1 MNSHAND
8 LDRRQLNEGLFL
20 YKRARSSRW
29 QARIRRTSNEWF
41 AMSCGTSDFEQAK
54 KVALERQ
61 RQLQQAQSS
70 GLVDVSRRFVDV
82 AKLTISHLDAEVEAG
97 VGKVVNRDYKQVI
110 NRYLIPVLGKYQIQ
124 QIDHKALLAL
134 DAFRVKLIGREPN
147 RSTINT
153 HNAALRRVF
162 KTAVDRG
169 FLLPLQVPQLVNRG
183 RAPKARPYFD
193 PTDYQRV
200 SRNLREFAKTGHKRS
215 SRMLRDLLWDYALIL
230 ANTGM
235 RTGRE
240 ALNLKWNQI
249 KRTTEI
255 DERSLN
261 REKIAVLKFSVVG
274 KKRARTLICRDI
286 DNNVTTPLKR
296 IQSRFVDLKDLSDK
310 QLFAVDQYVFRT
322 ADGRRPAHER
332 LVKAFK
338 VFLTK
343 HDLLKDKEG
352 QVRTLYSLRH
362 TYATTQL
369 RQGVSWDD
377 LALQMGTS
385 RAMLERHYSKF
396 KVEDRAADFSG
407 FAHKRRKAMAR
418 EKTELEEAKKMIATL
433 EETIK
438 TLNKTIAKLLPNQ
451 YKVAGKRVDD

>member
-1 MNSHAND
+1 
-8 LDRRQLNEGLFL
+8 
-20 YKRARSSRW
+20 
-29 QARIRRTSNEWF
+29 
-41 AMSCGTSDFEQAK
+41 MSCGTSDFEQAK

-82 AKLTISHLDAEVEAG
+82 AKLTISHLDAEVQAG

-110 NRYLIPVLGKYQIQ
+110 NRYLIPALGKYQIQ

-134 DAFRVKLIGREPN
+134 DAYRTKLLKREPN

-183 RAPKARPYFD
+183 RPPRARPYFD

-200 SRNLREFAKTGHKRS
+200 SRNLREFAGTGHKKVARQ
-215 SRMLRDLLWDYALIL
+215 LRDLLWDYALIL

-255 DERSLN
+255 DERSVN
-261 REKIAVLKFSVVG
+261 RERITVLKFSVVG
-274 KKRARTLICRDI
+274 KKRPRTLICRDI
-286 DNNVTTPLKR
+286 GKNVTTPLKR
-296 IQSRFVDLKDLSDK
+296 IQKRFPDLKDLSDK
-310 QLFAVDQYVFRT
+310 ELYQVDAYVFRT

-343 HDLLKDKEG
+343 HDLLTDKEG

-362 TYATTQL
+362 TYATTRL

-377 LALQMGTS
+377 LAIQMGTS

-396 KVEDRAADFSG
+396 KVEDRAAEFSG
-407 FAHKRRKAMAR
+407 LEERRRKKRAK
-418 EKTELEEAKKMIATL
+418 EKSELDEAKKTINTL
-433 EETIK
+433 NETIQ
-438 TLNKTIAKLLPNQ
+438 TLNKTIAKLLQNQ
-451 YKVAGKRVDD
+451 DKITGKPADE

>member
-1 MNSHAND
+1 
-8 LDRRQLNEGLFL
+8 
-20 YKRARSSRW
+20 
-29 QARIRRTSNEWF
+29 
-41 AMSCGTSDFEQAK
+41 MSCGTSDFEEAK
-54 KVALERQ
+54 KIALERQ

-70 GLVDVSRRFVDV
+70 GLVDISRRFVDV

-110 NRYLIPVLGKYQIQ
+110 NRYLIPALGKYQIQ

-134 DAFRVKLIGREPN
+134 DAYRKELIGREPN

-169 FLLPLQVPQLVNRG
+169 FILPLQVPQLVNRG
-183 RAPKARPYFD
+183 KAPKARPYFD
-193 PTDYQRV
+193 PSDYKRV
-200 SRNLREFAKTGHKRS
+200 NRNLREFASTGHKTS
-215 SRMLRDLLWDYALIL
+215 SKMLRDLLWDYALIL
-230 ANTGM
+230 SNTGM
-235 RTGRE
+235 RTGEE

-255 DERSLN
+255 DERSPK
-261 REKIAVLKFSVVG
+261 RERIDVLKFSVVG

-286 DNNVTTPLKR
+286 DKNVTTPLKR
-296 IQSRFVDLKDLSDK
+296 IQDRFSDLKNLSDK
-310 QLFAVDQYVFRT
+310 ELFQVNQYVFRT
-322 ADGRRPAHER
+322 ADGTRPAHER

-343 HDLLKDKEG
+343 YELLANKEG

-369 RQGVSWDD
+369 RNGVSWDD
-377 LALQMGTS
+377 LAIQMGTS

-396 KVEDRAADFSG
+396 KVEDRAAEFSG
-407 FAHKRRKAMAR
+407 LDEKRRKQLAT
-418 EKTELEEAKKMIATL
+418 EKSELEEAKKTINTL
-433 EETIK
+433 NETIQA
-438 TLNKTIAKLLPNQ
+438 LNQTIAKLLITQEKQTNN
-451 YKVAGKRVDD
+451 

>member
-1 MNSHAND
+1 
-8 LDRRQLNEGLFL
+8 
-20 YKRARSSRW
+20 
-29 QARIRRTSNEWF
+29 
-41 AMSCGTSDFEQAK
+41 MSCGTSDFEEAK
-54 KVALERQ
+54 KIALERQ

-110 NRYLIPVLGKYQIQ
+110 NRYLIPALGKYQIQ

-134 DAFRVKLIGREPN
+134 DAYRKELIGREPN

-169 FLLPLQVPQLVNRG
+169 FILPLQVPQLVNRG
-183 RAPKARPYFD
+183 KAPKARPYFD
-193 PTDYQRV
+193 PSDYKRV
-200 SRNLREFAKTGHKRS
+200 NRNLREFASTGHKTS
-215 SRMLRDLLWDYALIL
+215 SKMLRDLLWDYALIL
-230 ANTGM
+230 SNTGM
-235 RTGRE
+235 RTGEE

-255 DERSLN
+255 DERSPK
-261 REKIAVLKFSVVG
+261 RERIDVLKFSVVG

-286 DNNVTTPLKR
+286 DKNVTTPLKR
-296 IQSRFVDLKDLSDK
+296 IQDRFSDLKNLSDK
-310 QLFAVDQYVFRT
+310 ELFQVNQYVFRT
-322 ADGRRPAHER
+322 ADGTRPAHER

-343 HDLLKDKEG
+343 YELLANKEG

-369 RQGVSWDD
+369 RNGVSWDD
-377 LALQMGTS
+377 LAIQMGTS

-396 KVEDRAADFSG
+396 KVEDRAAEFSG
-407 FAHKRRKAMAR
+407 LDEKRRKQLAT
-418 EKTELEEAKKMIATL
+418 EKSELEEAKKTINTL
-433 EETIK
+433 NETIQA
-438 TLNKTIAKLLPNQ
+438 LNQTIAKLLITQEKQTNN
-451 YKVAGKRVDD
+451 

>member
-1 MNSHAND
+1 
-8 LDRRQLNEGLFL
+8 
-20 YKRARSSRW
+20 
-29 QARIRRTSNEWF
+29 
-41 AMSCGTSDFEQAK
+41 MSCGTSDFEQAK

-82 AKLTISHLDAEVEAG
+82 AKLTISHLDAEAEAG

-110 NRYLIPVLGKYQIQ
+110 NRYLIPALGKYQIQ

-134 DAFRVKLIGREPN
+134 DAYRKELIGREPN

-169 FLLPLQVPQLVNRG
+169 FILPLQVPQLVNRG
-183 RAPKARPYFD
+183 RAPRSRPYFD
-193 PTDYQRV
+193 PTDYQIV
-200 SRNLREFAKTGHKRS
+200 SRNLREFAKTGHKKS
-215 SRMLRDLLWDYALIL
+215 SKMLRTLLWDYALIL

-249 KRTTEI
+249 KRATEI
-255 DERSLN
+255 DERSPK
-261 REKIAVLKFSVVG
+261 REKINILKFSVVG
-274 KKRARTLICRDI
+274 KKRPRTLICRDI
-286 DNNVTTPLKR
+286 DGNVSTPLKR
-296 IQSRFVDLKDLSDK
+296 IQDRFPDLTNLSDK
-310 QLFAVDQYVFRT
+310 ELYQVDQYVFRT
-322 ADGRRPAHER
+322 ADGTRPAHER

-343 HDLLKDKEG
+343 YDLLKDKEG

-362 TYATTQL
+362 TYATTRL
-369 RQGVSWDD
+369 RQGISWDD
-377 LALQMGTS
+377 LAIQMGTS

-396 KVEDRAADFSG
+396 KVEDRAAEFSG
-407 FAHKRRKAMAR
+407 LEEKRRKQLAKEKSELEKAKKTIDTL
-418 EKTELEEAKKMIATL
+418 EKTIRTLNQTIKALLNKVKTKKRKVLAAKKSADS
-433 EETIK
+433 K
-438 TLNKTIAKLLPNQ
+438 PSVQKH
-451 YKVAGKRVDD
+451 

>member
-1 MNSHAND
+1 LDSNASD
-8 LDRRQLNEGLFL
+8 LDQRQLNDGLFL
-20 YKRARSSRW
+20 YKRARSTRW
-29 QARIRRTSNEWF
+29 QARIRRTANEWF

-110 NRYLIPVLGKYQIQ
+110 NRYLIPALGKYQIQ

-134 DAFRVKLIGREPN
+134 DAYRKELIGREPN

-169 FLLPLQVPQLVNRG
+169 FILPLQVPQLVNRG
-183 RAPKARPYFD
+183 KAPKARPYFD
-193 PTDYQRV
+193 PSDYKRV
-200 SRNLREFAKTGHKRS
+200 NRNLREFASTGHKTS
-215 SRMLRDLLWDYALIL
+215 SKMLRDLLWDYALIL
-230 ANTGM
+230 SNTGM
-235 RTGRE
+235 RTGEE

-255 DERSLN
+255 DERSPK
-261 REKIAVLKFSVVG
+261 RERIDVLKFSVVG

-286 DNNVTTPLKR
+286 DKNVTTPLKR
-296 IQSRFVDLKDLSDK
+296 IQDRFSDLKNLSDK
-310 QLFAVDQYVFRT
+310 ELFQVNQYVFRT
-322 ADGRRPAHER
+322 ADGTRPAHER

-343 HDLLKDKEG
+343 YELLANKEG

-369 RQGVSWDD
+369 RNGVSWDD
-377 LALQMGTS
+377 LAIQMGTS

-396 KVEDRAADFSG
+396 KVEDRAAEFSG
-407 FAHKRRKAMAR
+407 LDEKRRKQLAT
-418 EKTELEEAKKMIATL
+418 EKSELEEAKKTINTL
-433 EETIK
+433 NETIQA
-438 TLNKTIAKLLPNQ
+438 LNQTIAKLLITQEKQTNN
-451 YKVAGKRVDD
+451 

>member
-1 MNSHAND
+1 LDSNASD
-8 LDRRQLNEGLFL
+8 LDQRQLNDGLFL
-20 YKRARSSRW
+20 YKRARSTRW
-29 QARIRRTSNEWF
+29 QARIRRTANEWF
-41 AMSCGTSDFEQAK
+41 AMSCGTSDFEEAK
-54 KVALERQ
+54 KIALERQ

-110 NRYLIPVLGKYQIQ
+110 NRYLIPALGKYQIQ

-134 DAFRVKLIGREPN
+134 DAYRKELIGREPN

-169 FLLPLQVPQLVNRG
+169 FILPLQVPQLVNRG
-183 RAPKARPYFD
+183 KAPKARPYFD
-193 PTDYQRV
+193 PSDYKRV
-200 SRNLREFAKTGHKRS
+200 NRNLREFASTGHKTS
-215 SRMLRDLLWDYALIL
+215 SKMLRDLLWDYALIL
-230 ANTGM
+230 SNTGM
-235 RTGRE
+235 RTGEE

-255 DERSLN
+255 DERSPK
-261 REKIAVLKFSVVG
+261 RERIDVLKFSVVG

-286 DNNVTTPLKR
+286 DKNVTTPLKR
-296 IQSRFVDLKDLSDK
+296 IQDRFSDLKNLSDK
-310 QLFAVDQYVFRT
+310 ELFQVNQYVFRT
-322 ADGRRPAHER
+322 ADGTRPAHER

-343 HDLLKDKEG
+343 YELLANKEG

-369 RQGVSWDD
+369 RNGVSWDD
-377 LALQMGTS
+377 LAIQMGTS

-396 KVEDRAADFSG
+396 KVEDRAAEFSG
-407 FAHKRRKAMAR
+407 LDEKRRKQLAT
-418 EKTELEEAKKMIATL
+418 EKSELEEAKKTINTL
-433 EETIK
+433 NETIQA
-438 TLNKTIAKLLPNQ
+438 LNQTIAKLLITQEKQTNN
-451 YKVAGKRVDD
+451 